1 MEHEIMQSLSRGGR
15 YGVPVAIRIVLAED
29 NALLREGLC
38 QLIELQPE
46 LDLVGVAVD
55 GTTAIQLSDQ
65 LQPDVVVM
73 DLHMPGTSG
82 IEAIGQ
88 ISRSS
93 PHIAVLVL
101 TMLEDHDSLFAAMRA
116 GARGY
121 LVKGATQEEIL
132 GAILAVSR
140 GEAVFGPA
148 VASRVL
154 DYFFR
159 EPPGRTS
166 ELFPELTDRERQ
178 VLEFIAQGLGNPAIS
193 TRLGLSD
200 KTVRNYVSNI
210 FTKLHVADRARA
222 IVVAR
227 DAGLGR
233 STLDRR

>member
-1 MEHEIMQSLSRGGR
+1 MEPVRVVVADDHPIVRDGLS
-15 YGVPVAIRIVLAED
+15 
-29 NALLREGLC
+29 ALLASHSAV
-38 QLIELQPE
+38 
-46 LDLVGVAVD
+46 DLVGVAVD
-55 GTTAIQLSDQ
+55 GTMAVQLADE
-65 LQPDVVVM
+65 LQPDVIVM

-82 IEAIGQ
+82 IDAIGR
-88 ISRSS
+88 IARTS

-101 TMLEDHDSLFAAMRA
+101 TMLEDDDSLFAAMRA

-132 GAILAVSR
+132 GAVLAVSR

-148 VASRVL
+148 IASRVL

-159 EPPGRTS
+159 EPPGRIS
-166 ELFPELTDRERQ
+166 QLFPELTDRERQ
-178 VLEFIAQGLGNPAIS
+178 VLELIAQGLANPAIS

-210 FTKLHVADRARA
+210 FSKLHVADRARA

-233 STLDRR
+233 VAADGR

>member
-1 MEHEIMQSLSRGGR
+1 MESVRVLVADDHPIVRDGLSVLLSSQST
-15 YGVPVAIRIVLAED
+15 V
-29 NALLREGLC
+29 
-38 QLIELQPE
+38 
-46 LDLVGVAVD
+46 DLVGVAAD
-55 GTTAIQLSDQ
+55 GTMAVQLSDE

-82 IEAIGQ
+82 IDAIGQ
-88 ISRSS
+88 IARTS

-101 TMLEDHDSLFAAMRA
+101 TMLEDDDSLFAAMRA

-121 LVKGATQEEIL
+121 LVKGATQDEIL
-132 GAILAVSR
+132 AAILAVSR

-178 VLEFIAQGLGNPAIS
+178 VLEFIAQGLGNQAIS

-233 STLDRR
+233 STMDGR

>member
-1 MEHEIMQSLSRGGR
+1 MEPVRVLVADDHPIVRDGLS
-15 YGVPVAIRIVLAED
+15 VLLASHSTV
-29 NALLREGLC
+29 
-38 QLIELQPE
+38 
-46 LDLVGVAVD
+46 DLVGVAVD
-55 GTTAIQLSDQ
+55 GTMAIQLSDQ

-88 ISRSS
+88 IARAS

-101 TMLEDHDSLFAAMRA
+101 TMLEDDDSLFAAMRA

-178 VLEFIAQGLGNPAIS
+178 VLEFIAQGLSNQAIS

-210 FTKLHVADRARA
+210 FSKLHVADRARA

-233 STLDRR
+233 STLDGR

>member
-1 MEHEIMQSLSRGGR
+1 MEPVRVLVADDHPIVRDGLS
-15 YGVPVAIRIVLAED
+15 VLLGSHSAV
-29 NALLREGLC
+29 
-38 QLIELQPE
+38 
-46 LDLVGVAVD
+46 DLVGVAVD
-55 GTTAIQLSDQ
+55 GTMAVRLSDQ

-82 IEAIGQ
+82 IEAIGR
-88 ISRSS
+88 IARTS

-101 TMLEDHDSLFAAMRA
+101 TMLEDDDSLFAAMRA

-178 VLEFIAQGLGNPAIS
+178 VLEFVAQGLGNQAIS

-227 DAGLGR
+227 EAGLGR
-233 STLDRR
+233 WSLEGR

>member
-1 MEHEIMQSLSRGGR
+1 MEPIRVLIADDHPIVRDGLATLLGSRSE
-15 YGVPVAIRIVLAED
+15 VE
-29 NALLREGLC
+29 
-38 QLIELQPE
+38 
-46 LDLVGVAVD
+46 LVGLASD
-55 GTTAIQLSDQ
+55 GVEVVRLSDEVA
-65 LQPDVVVM
+65 PDVIVM
-73 DLHMPGTSG
+73 DLHMPNATGTD
-82 IEAIGQ
+82 AIGQ
-88 ISRSS
+88 ITRAS

-101 TMLEDHDSLFAAMRA
+101 TMLEDDDSLFTAMRA

-121 LVKGATQEEIL
+121 LVKGASQDEIL
-132 GAILAVSR
+132 SAILAVAR

-148 VASRVL
+148 VANRVL

-166 ELFPELTDRERQ
+166 DLFPELTDRERE
-178 VLEFIAQGLGNPAIS
+178 VLELIAQGLDNPTIS
-193 TRLGLSD
+193 TRLGLSG

-233 STLDRR
+233 S

>member
-1 MEHEIMQSLSRGGR
+1 MESVRVLVADDHPIVRDGLS
-15 YGVPVAIRIVLAED
+15 VL
-29 NALLREGLC
+29 LSSHSTV
-38 QLIELQPE
+38 
-46 LDLVGVAVD
+46 DLVGVAAD
-55 GTTAIQLSDQ
+55 GTMAVQLSDE

-82 IEAIGQ
+82 IDAIGR
-88 ISRSS
+88 IARTS

-101 TMLEDHDSLFAAMRA
+101 TMLEDDDSLFAAMRA

-132 GAILAVSR
+132 AAILAVSR

-178 VLEFIAQGLGNPAIS
+178 VLEFIAQGLGNHAIS

-233 STLDRR
+233 STLDGR

>member
-1 MEHEIMQSLSRGGR
+1 MEPVRVVVADDHPIVRDGLS
-15 YGVPVAIRIVLAED
+15 
-29 NALLREGLC
+29 ALLASHSEV
-38 QLIELQPE
+38 
-46 LDLVGVAVD
+46 DLVGVAVD
-55 GTTAIQLSDQ
+55 GTMAVQLSDE
-65 LQPDVVVM
+65 LQPDVIVM

-82 IEAIGQ
+82 IDAIGR
-88 ISRSS
+88 IARTS

-101 TMLEDHDSLFAAMRA
+101 TMLEDDDSLFAAMRA

-178 VLEFIAQGLGNPAIS
+178 VLELIAQGLGNPAIS

-210 FTKLHVADRARA
+210 FSKLHVADRARA
-222 IVVAR
+222 IVIAR

-233 STLDRR
+233 VTSEGH

>member
-1 MEHEIMQSLSRGGR
+1 MDPVRVLVADDHPIVRDGLAALFASRAEVELVG
-15 YGVPVAIRIVLAED
+15 LADDGTE
-29 NALLREGLC
+29 A
-38 QLIELQPE
+38 
-46 LDLVGVAVD
+46 LDL
-55 GTTAIQLSDQ
+55 SDE

-82 IEAIGQ
+82 IDAIGK
-88 ISRSS
+88 IARTS

-101 TMLEDHDSLFAAMRA
+101 TMLEDDDSLFAAMRA

-121 LVKGATQEEIL
+121 LVKGAAQEEIL
-132 GAILAVSR
+132 GAILAVAR

-159 EPPGRTS
+159 EPPGRTRD
-166 ELFPELTDRERQ
+166 LFPELTDRERQ
-178 VLEFIAQGLGNPAIS
+178 VLELIAQGLPNAAIS
-193 TRLGLSD
+193 TRLALSD

-233 STLDRR
+233 TAH

>member
-1 MEHEIMQSLSRGGR
+1 MESVRVLVADDHPIVRDGLS
-15 YGVPVAIRIVLAED
+15 VL
-29 NALLREGLC
+29 LSSHSTV
-38 QLIELQPE
+38 
-46 LDLVGVAVD
+46 DLVGVAAD
-55 GTTAIQLSDQ
+55 GTTAVELSDE

-82 IEAIGQ
+82 IDAIGR
-88 ISRSS
+88 IARTS

-101 TMLEDHDSLFAAMRA
+101 TMLEDDDSLFAAMRA

-132 GAILAVSR
+132 AAILAVSR

-178 VLEFIAQGLGNPAIS
+178 VLEFIAQGLGNQAIS

-233 STLDRR
+233 SSLEGR

>member
-1 MEHEIMQSLSRGGR
+1 MESLR
-15 YGVPVAIRIVLAED
+15 VLVADDHPIVRDGLSV
-29 NALLREGLC
+29 LLSSHSTV
-38 QLIELQPE
+38 
-46 LDLVGVAVD
+46 DLVGVAAD
-55 GTTAIQLSDQ
+55 GTMAVQLSDE

-82 IEAIGQ
+82 IDAIGR
-88 ISRSS
+88 IARTS

-101 TMLEDHDSLFAAMRA
+101 TMLEDDDSLFAAMRA

-132 GAILAVSR
+132 AAILAVSR

-178 VLEFIAQGLGNPAIS
+178 VLEFIAQGLGNHAIS

-233 STLDRR
+233 STLDGR

>member
-1 MEHEIMQSLSRGGR
+1 MEPVRVVVADDHPIVRDGLS
-15 YGVPVAIRIVLAED
+15 
-29 NALLREGLC
+29 ALLASHSAV
-38 QLIELQPE
+38 
-46 LDLVGVAVD
+46 DLVGVAVD
-55 GTTAIQLSDQ
+55 GTMAVQLSDE

-82 IEAIGQ
+82 IDAIGR
-88 ISRSS
+88 IARTS

-101 TMLEDHDSLFAAMRA
+101 TMLEDDDSLFAAMRA

-159 EPPGRTS
+159 EPPGRIR
-166 ELFPELTDRERQ
+166 ELFPLTDRERQ
-178 VLEFIAQGLGNPAIS
+178 VLELIAQGLGNPAIS

-210 FTKLHVADRARA
+210 FSKLHVADRARA

-233 STLDRR
+233 VTAEGH

>member
-1 MEHEIMQSLSRGGR
+1 MDQVRVLVVDDHPIVRDGLAALLTSRPEVELVGLAAEGGEAVR
-15 YGVPVAIRIVLAED
+15 LAED
-29 NALLREGLC
+29 
-38 QLIELQPE
+38 
-46 LDLVGVAVD
+46 
-55 GTTAIQLSDQ
+55 
-65 LQPDVVVM
+65 LQPDVVLM

-82 IEAIGQ
+82 IEAIGR
-88 ISRSS
+88 IARAS

-101 TMLEDHDSLFAAMRA
+101 TMLDDDDSLFAAMRA

-132 GAILAVSR
+132 GAVLAVAC
-140 GEAVFGPA
+140 GEVVFGPA

-159 EPPGRTS
+159 EPPGRTRD
-166 ELFPELTDRERQ
+166 LFPELTDRERQ
-178 VLEFIAQGLGNPAIS
+178 VLELVAQGLGNQVIS
-193 TRLGLSD
+193 TRLALSD

-233 STLDRR
+233 RTD